1 MATTFGTQSAKVLGA
16 TKSTPAPGFV
26 HGSVRNISEQVTY
39 ASQASGDIIVVGMI
53 PKGAIF
59 LYATLETDTTTST
72 ATIAL
77 SSITLNAALTT
88 ASVASAGK
96 YAAAAAYTTA
106 DAPSVLGKTAAA
118 GVALAAD
125 ELIGAVVGTAALPSS
140 GNLKINLFYAFN

>member
-1 MATTFGTQSAKVLGA
+1 MATTFGTQAAKVLGA
-16 TKSTPAPGFV
+16 TKSTPSPGFV
-26 HGSVRNISEQVTY
+26 HSSVRSISEQVTY
-39 ASQASGDIIVVGMI
+39 ATQASADIIVVGFI

-59 LYATLETDTTTST
+59 LYATIETDTTTST

-96 YAAAAAYTTA
+96 YAAAAAYTTV
-106 DAPSVLGKTAAA
+106 DTPVIVGKTAAA

-125 ELIGAVVGTAALPSS
+125 ELIGAVVGTASLPAS
-140 GNLKINLFYAFN
+140 GNLKINIFYAFN

>member
-16 TKSTPAPGFV
+16 TKSTPSPGFV
-26 HGSVRNISEQVTY
+26 HASDRSINEQVAYT
-39 ASQASGDIIVVGMI
+39 SQASGDIIVVGFI

-59 LYATLETDTTTST
+59 QNAIITTDTTTST
-72 ATIAL
+72 ATLAL

-96 YAAAAAYTTA
+96 YAAAAAYTTV
-106 DAPSVLGKTAAA
+106 DTPVTVGKTAAQ

-125 ELIGAVVGTAALPSS
+125 ELLGLVVGTAALPAS
-140 GNLKINLFYAFN
+140 GNLRITINYIFN